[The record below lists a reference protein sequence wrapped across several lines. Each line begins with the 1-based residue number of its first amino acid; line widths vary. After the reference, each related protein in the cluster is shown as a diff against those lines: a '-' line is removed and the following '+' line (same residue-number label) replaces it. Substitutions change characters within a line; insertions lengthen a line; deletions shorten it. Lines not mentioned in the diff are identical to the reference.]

1 MMMNITKAVAHLI
14 IANVLFFLLAHF
26 IPMLQDKA
34 ALYYIENPNFQ
45 WWQVFSHLFM
55 HASVAHIFFNMF
67 ALWMF
72 GMVVEHVWGPRRF
85 LFYYIICG
93 IGAGIFQE
101 AAQFCSFYLTVSSH
115 IPSFTI

>member
-55 HASVAHIFFNMF
+55 HASVAHVCSLFLRN
-67 ALWMF
+67 ASGKLLW
-72 GMVVEHVWGPRRF
+72 
-85 LFYYIICG
+85 
-93 IGAGIFQE
+93 
-101 AAQFCSFYLTVSSH
+101 
-115 IPSFTI
+115 